1 MQQISGRDHD
11 CMGTGLV
18 FLLSAIHSIFDVAW
32 RLQTKETGPYTR
44 LTLASPPGAGYSLLL
59 QHRGTELS
67 SNDNQLLMT

>member
-32 RLQTKETGPYTR
+32 RLQTKETGPKMARIVMHPEVEYPD
-44 LTLASPPGAGYSLLL
+44 LSKL
-59 QHRGTELS
+59 RGPVA
-67 SNDNQLLMT
+67 N